1 MTQLSLFFFEKVEF
15 IDGFDLLRKSW
26 EEEVEIRTVY
36 ELFDSVMDLGS
47 GKSLW
52 AVMVFRVAMAG
63 ELTQVPVPVP
73 LN

>member
-15 IDGFDLLRKSW
+15 SDGFDLLRKSW

-63 ELTQVPVPVP
+63 ELTKVPVPVP